1 MRFNKYNVGKNNGS
15 SITVN
20 YSGGS
25 SSSSSNGSTSSRG
38 DSGDIDRMLW
48 GNQDDGSDIDD
59 TMFVNG
65 SVYLK
70 KADYSDEDGD
80 DDDKEAA
87 DKEYMLE
94 DDDEGGNIYADGKVK
109 ANEVEAN
116 DIYAKQHLY
125 IPHPTTKAKTDIV
138 ELLKGY
144 DTRITNNSTNI
155 AANKTEIDALKGRV
169 STTETKIANLTT
181 TVNNH
186 TTAITNNT
194 TNIQANADEIEK
206 LKETVSDISGDIA
219 GMDLAEINN
228 TLKSMQD
235 QLKVLRYGNYQH
247 PVVLL
252 AGKIKKFSYSS
263 ATNTFTFEGCK
274 SELIANLTISADGG
288 TLYVTPTFADNT
300 SAYINAI
307 HVTQEMSGDTAN
319 NDTVT
324 KSTHSSSTS
333 INGRNDGAHWFE
345 AYYEDKKFKIREF
358 HQRDANNDSWGNNN
372 WAGDG
377 GGIRAINITVIGY
390 LFQMN

>member
-1 MRFNKYNVGKNNGS
+1 MKLLKYDRGKSGSTTIING
-15 SITVN
+15 
-20 YSGGS
+20 GGS
-25 SSSSSNGSTSSRG
+25 SSSGSVDIPTRG
-38 DSGDIDRMLW
+38 GSDDRTIWGQYDSGDDIDGSMVVN
-48 GNQDDGSDIDD
+48 GNVTIQAIVPPSYDEDDGD
-59 TMFVNG
+59 G
-65 SVYLK
+65 E
-70 KADYSDEDGD
+70 DEEVETG
-80 DDDKEAA
+80 
-87 DKEYMLE
+87 
-94 DDDEGGNIYADGKVK
+94 GGNLNVELKITS
-109 ANEVEAN
+109 NEVEAN

-144 DTRITNNSTNI
+144 DSRITNNTTNI

-186 TTAITNNT
+186 TTAINNNT

-206 LKETVSDISGDIA
+206 LKQSVSDISGDIE
-219 GMDLAEINN
+219 GIDLSEITN
-228 TLKSMQD
+228 TLKSMQNE
-235 QLKVLRYGNYQH
+235 LKVLKYGNYQH

-252 AGKIKKFSYSS
+252 AGKIRKYSYAS
-263 ATNTFTFEGCK
+263 ATNSFTFEGCK
-274 SELIANLTISADGG
+274 SELITNLTISTDGG
-288 TLYVTPTFADNT
+288 TLYLTPTFADNT

-307 HVTQEMSGDTAN
+307 HVTQEMSGDTADN
-319 NDTVT
+319 STVT

-333 INGRNDGAHWFE
+333 IGGRNDGAHWFE

-358 HQRDANNDSWGNNN
+358 HQRDANNDSWGNDN